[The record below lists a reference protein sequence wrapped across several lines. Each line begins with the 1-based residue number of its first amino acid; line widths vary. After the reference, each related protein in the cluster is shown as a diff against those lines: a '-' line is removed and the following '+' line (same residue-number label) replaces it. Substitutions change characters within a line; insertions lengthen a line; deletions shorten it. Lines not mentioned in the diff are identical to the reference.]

1 MTRSTMR
8 TVSAA
13 LAVAATLFVAGCSSD
28 GEESTET
35 ESAETETPAAQEE
48 VDPNA
53 PVEVPDVTNLI
64 LVTAQDTVEAKG
76 LVVEVVDESGEAVTV
91 DDPSTFT
98 VADQDPIE
106 GTVDP
111 GSTVTLTVEPRG

>member
-13 LAVAATLFVAGCSSD
+13 LAVAATLLVAGCSSD
-28 GEESTET
+28 DADSGTQ
-35 ESAETETPAAQEE
+35 AQEE

-64 LVTAQDTVEAKG
+64 LMTAQDTVEAKG
-76 LVVEVVDESGEAVTV
+76 LVVEVVDEAGDPVTV
-91 DDPSTFT
+91 DDPSTYT

-111 GSTVTLTVEPRG
+111 GSTVTLTVEPRD